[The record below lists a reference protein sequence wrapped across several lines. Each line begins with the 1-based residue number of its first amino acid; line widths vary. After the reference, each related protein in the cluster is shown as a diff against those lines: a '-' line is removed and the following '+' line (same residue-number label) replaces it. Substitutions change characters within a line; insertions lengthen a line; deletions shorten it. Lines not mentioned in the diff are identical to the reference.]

1 MLNYEIM
8 DSRVTFRV
16 KTSENEIYLIGSF
29 TNWLILEEF
38 RMNKIA
44 DEFILEKDIEDLRKI
59 GNSGYIEYY
68 FGNENGKLDFDIN
81 YPQGYYFNNQANK
94 DFNYLLLPNNISSK
108 ELDEIVEANKNSFL
122 IKNKPEDFK
131 DYGELTNFRPINGG
145 DIHQNKIYRSY
156 HPAIKS
162 RQENDELRD
171 IELIRQQV
179 LLDLLEKNEI
189 NTIINL
195 SETEEKL
202 KNYIE
207 DMNFNYYKKLYV
219 DNKVFTVPM
228 SYETVYFM
236 SSENKSFNQGELG
249 FQDGLKKI
257 IKIIAENKGPY
268 LVHCRLGSDRTGV
281 VSAFL
286 QLFMDSSRNEIKEN
300 YEKTNKLGIGE
311 YRSFN
316 LLEFSLRNAF
326 GENFYNNKEYIWSY
340 LEKLGLEREYIE
352 KAYENLKN

>member
-1 MLNYEIM
+1 MLNYEII
-8 DSRVTFRV
+8 DSKVIFRV
-16 KTSENEIYLIGSF
+16 KASENEMYLIGSF

-38 RMNKIA
+38 KMNKIA
-44 DEFILEKDIEDLRKI
+44 EEFLIEKDINDLRKI
-59 GNSGYIEYY
+59 ANSGYIEYY
-68 FGNENGKLDFDIN
+68 FGNKNGKLAFDTN
-81 YPQGYYFNNQANK
+81 YPQGYFFNNQANK
-94 DFNYLLLPNNISSK
+94 DFNYLLLPNNISLS
-108 ELDEIVEANKNSFL
+108 EIEEIKEANKNSFL

-131 DYGELTNFRPINGG
+131 DYEELTNFRQIIGGEINSR
-145 DIHQNKIYRSY
+145 KLFRSY
-156 HPAIKS
+156 HPAVKS

-202 KNYIE
+202 KKYIE
-207 DMNFNYYKKLYV
+207 EMTFNYYKNLYL
-219 DNKVFTVPM
+219 DNKVFNVPM

-257 IKIIAENKGPY
+257 IRVIAENEGPY

-286 QLFMDSSRNEIKEN
+286 QLFMGSSKNDIKEN

-316 LLEFSLRNAF
+316 LLEFSLKNAF
-326 GENFYNNKEYIWSY
+326 GENFYNNKEYIWEY

-352 KAYENLKN
+352 KAYENLKM